1 MIKNLSELQS
11 SAKNAYFARRL
22 TKALRANNIEPTPIA
37 LVSAYNKAHKDRP
50 LKPHTARKW
59 LIGETKP
66 RQESVVLLAKWLQV
80 SLDQLLG
87 TEESVQVGIEI
98 DFTDQEVISNYLS
111 MNLRQKA
118 AVSLLIDTIL
128 EKAR

>member
-11 SAKNAYFARRL
+11 NAKHASFAGRL
-22 TKALRANNIEPTPIA
+22 TKLLRANNVEPTPIA
-37 LVSAYNKAHKDRP
+37 FSSAYNKAHKDSP

-66 RQESVVLLAKWLQV
+66 RQESVLLLANWLKV
-80 SLDQLLG
+80 SPEQLMG

-98 DFTDQEVISNYLS
+98 DFTDQEVISKYLS
-111 MNLRQKA
+111 MNLKQKA